1 MAYGAGWAAS
11 VPIGQATER
20 AEAWAWVEGR
30 LFEVVG
36 ALAITSARASCKIYF
51 DACSQH
57 HAWRSR
63 LWLERLGSQPR
74 QALRAAPGEVG
85 PPAPGKSLA
94 PAAQLEE
101 SLGVFSAMSG
111 DVGRLAAYS
120 RVLLARSVAGYR
132 AWQRSCGPSAD
143 KPVERALSFVTADVS
158 ADWEDGESL
167 LIEILDE
174 SGDAAV
180 RAASEAVAIVEGP
193 LVAGLGQF
201 Q

>member
-1 MAYGAGWAAS
+1 MVHGAGWVAS
-11 VPIGQATER
+11 VTIGQATER
-20 AEAWAWVEGR
+20 AEAWAWAEGR

-36 ALAITSARASCKIYF
+36 ALAITSAHASCKIYF

-63 LWLERLGSQPR
+63 LWLERLQSQPS
-74 QALRAAPGEVG
+74 QVLRAAPGEIG
-85 PPAPGKSLA
+85 PSASGKSLA
-94 PAAQLEE
+94 LAPQLEE
-101 SLGVFSAMSG
+101 SLAVFSGIGG

-120 RVLLARSVAGYR
+120 RVLLARSVVGYR

-158 ADWEDGESL
+158 TNWEDGESL
-167 LIEILDE
+167 LVEILDDGGE
-174 SGDAAV
+174 AAV
-180 RAASEAVAIVEGP
+180 QAASEAVAIVEGP

-201 Q
+201 L

>member
-11 VPIGQATER
+11 LPIGQATER
-20 AEAWAWVEGR
+20 AEAWSWAERR

-36 ALAITSARASCKIYF
+36 ALATTSAHASCKIYF

-63 LWLERLGSQPR
+63 LWTERLQSQPG
-74 QALRAAPGEVG
+74 QALRTALGEVG
-85 PPAPGKSLA
+85 PPTSGRSLA
-94 PAAQLEE
+94 LASQLEE
-101 SLGVFSAMSG
+101 SLAVFSGIAG

-120 RVLLARSVAGYR
+120 RVLLARSVVGYR

-167 LIEILDE
+167 LAEILDE
-174 SGDAAV
+174 GGEAAV

-201 Q
+201 L